1 MFRAKDTICITMQI
15 SIIKRWQFIFPA
27 KERKM
32 FSAPHSFCAVLSL
45 INQSSWSW
53 FVVQIEWFVIIL

>member
-15 SIIKRWQFIFPA
+15 SIIKCWQFIFPG

-32 FSAPHSFCAVLSL
+32 FSVQHSFCAVLFP
-45 INQSSWSW
+45 IRRHH
-53 FVVQIEWFVIIL
+53 VVEADLLSKLNGLS

>member
-15 SIIKRWQFIFPA
+15 SIIKCWQFIFPG

-32 FSAPHSFCAVLSL
+32 FSVQHSFCAVLSP
-45 INQSSWSW
+45 IRGHH
-53 FVVQIEWFVIIL
+53 VVEADLLSKLNGLS

>member
-15 SIIKRWQFIFPA
+15 SIIKCWQFIFPG

-32 FSAPHSFCAVLSL
+32 FSVWHSFRRSTDAVGANLLSKL
-45 INQSSWSW
+45 NDLS
-53 FVVQIEWFVIIL
+53 

>member
-15 SIIKRWQFIFPA
+15 SIIKCWQFIFPG

-32 FSAPHSFCAVLSL
+32 FSVQHSFWAVLFFWL
-45 INQSSWSW
+45 GATK
-53 FVVQIEWFVIIL
+53 VVEADFLSKLNCLS